1 VPLIAGRVSYQPD
14 PLELPAIGNLLTCC
28 SQPAEDV
35 VIDL

>member
-1 VPLIAGRVSYQPD
+1 VALISGRVNYLPD

-28 SQPAEDV
+28 AQPAEDV